1 MAHGILQIQQSAGF
15 LSMGGKRRPS
25 QNIANFYHHTM
36 NIIFTYADSTA
47 TPKVITVTTRLVLIV
62 VAVIVVL
69 FAFLVYFAAQKV
81 TAHWFNI
88 KSPIVTEIV
97 QEQQRIANAERL
109 QLWEENIGILQEE
122 IALLRA
128 NAWLLNRQGEVLA
141 TRLGLPGSKIFDE
154 EAMCPAN
161 ENSKD
166 VSAKTV
172 AAAVT
177 SDIINTA
184 SSLNKLQKKYALLE
198 DKTAAAAVLKDTIP
212 MERPIIG
219 HNWRTSLYGYRKDPF
234 TGRRNFHSGYDYSAR
249 LGTPVIAAATGIV
262 TYRGRLGNYGNAV
275 QLLHG
280 QGVSTLYG
288 HLSKIDVD
296 RWQYVNRGE
305 TIGAVWAAPVAPPVH
320 IYITNCA

>member
-1 MAHGILQIQQSAGF
+1 M
-15 LSMGGKRRPS
+15 
-25 QNIANFYHHTM
+25 
-36 NIIFTYADSTA
+36 
-47 TPKVITVTTRLVLIV
+47 LIV

-184 SSLNKLQKKYALLE
+184 SSLINYKK
-198 DKTAAAAVLKDTIP
+198 
-212 MERPIIG
+212 
-219 HNWRTSLYGYRKDPF
+219 N
-234 TGRRNFHSGYDYSAR
+234 
-249 LGTPVIAAATGIV
+249 TP
-262 TYRGRLGNYGNAV
+262 
-275 QLLHG
+275 
-280 QGVSTLYG
+280 
-288 HLSKIDVD
+288 
-296 RWQYVNRGE
+296 
-305 TIGAVWAAPVAPPVH
+305 
-320 IYITNCA
+320 C